1 MSDIQLGNMFW
12 REVVADRDSKIE
24 ELEKRIADL
33 ESQLS
38 IAFEVMTDRQIRD
51 NQHLF
56 QENIHIEDSVSNNQT
71 EGER

>member
-12 REVVADRDSKIE
+12 REVVADRDEKIE

-56 QENIHIEDSVSNNQT
+56 ERSLNIEHSDSTNQT
-71 EGER
+71 EGEN